1 MQITNKSG
9 ARQGVRT
16 AKGLV
21 WINPGESAADLELTR
36 SQAEKAGRL
45 SFLTIE
51 GEPVDDVAPGPE
63 SVGES
68 REMAEMR
75 ARFDASYGAL
85 RARAEDL
92 DRQVALLSTLK
103 DDLTRD
109 LAAAR
114 AEIEELRRTKV
125 ETPTKLEAKHRGGG
139 SYSVLD
145 ADGKEVLEKL
155 SKADAEAFNAMTAE
169 DQADYVKAAAKT

>member
-1 MQITNKSG
+1 MQITNNSG
-9 ARQGVRT
+9 ARQGVHT
-16 AKGLV
+16 TKGLV
-21 WINPGESAADLELTR
+21 WLKPGETRDDLVL
-36 SQAEKAGRL
+36 SHSDAERAGRL
-45 SFLTIE
+45 PFLTIV

-85 RARAEDL
+85 RTRAEDL
-92 DRQVALLSTLK
+92 DRRVALLSTEK

-114 AEIEELRRTKV
+114 AEIEELRRTKA

-169 DQADYVKAAAKT
+169 EQAEYVKAAAKT